1 MKLSTQLMYAGNPRE
16 AADQV
21 RALED
26 AGLDTVWVPEA
37 YGFDSPTL
45 MGYLAAKTEK
55 VEIGAAILNIYSRTP
70 SALLQTAAGLDNVSQ
85 GRAIIG
91 LGASGPQVI
100 EGFHGVPYDKPL
112 GRTKE
117 IIELIRSGLRRETL
131 VHDGIFTLPL
141 PEGQGTGL
149 GKPLKLLT
157 RPERPSIPLYIAAL
171 GPKSVEGAAEY
182 ADGWLPFLFVPE
194 KAGQVWGDALAAG
207 TAKRQE
213 GLAPL
218 EICAGGMVAI
228 GEGPETKALLD
239 FARPLVALYVG
250 GMGARGKNFYNDL
263 AVKYGYEQ
271 EAKEIQDLYLGGNKR
286 DAEAKVPLEL
296 LELGNL
302 VGPASYVKERIA
314 AFAEAGRDQPPGDA
328 GLRRPAGDDPSA
340 PRAGRL
346 TLRHGVD
353 ADQAV
358 HHVVPALLRATLRH
372 VRDRR
377 VRHGDER
384 AAVVRLERHDDGVLD
399 DGLRLA
405 LVLPAPGEG
414 EPPRPVDL
422 GVGPRDRGSDAG
434 AVDPEPSA
442 EPRVDVVRRATE
454 LRPPPGGQLFGVGP
468 GGEDPLGRGG
478 DRAGDRDRAGAHGV
492 SSGSAARCCSRRSR
506 ALPHIRRVLIAHV
519 ARSSRLPG
527 TSRTTVVRPRF
538 SLVTTPAPSSTRRC
552 LSTAGRVTAR
562 RSARSLIDASPSASR
577 SRIERRGADA
587 TAAADRI
594 QPIVH
599 HMVKYR

>member
-1 MKLSTQLMYAGNPRE
+1 VKISTQLMYAGNPRE

-55 VEIGAAILNIYSRTP
+55 VEIGSAILNIYSRTP

-112 GRTKE
+112 GRTRE

-157 RPERPSIPLYIAAL
+157 RPERPRIPLYIAAL

-194 KAGQVWGDALAAG
+194 KSGQVWGDALAAG
-207 TAKRQE
+207 KAKRQE

-228 GEGPETKALLD
+228 GDGPETKALLD
-239 FARPLVALYVG
+239 LARPFVALYVG

-263 AVKYGYEQ
+263 AVKYGFEQ
-271 EAKEIQDLYLGGNKR
+271 AAKEIQDLYLGGNKR

-314 AFAEAGRDQPPGDA
+314 AFAEAGVTNLQ
-328 GLRRPAGDDPSA
+328 
-340 PRAGRL
+340 
-346 TLRHGVD
+346 
-353 ADQAV
+353 
-358 HHVVPALLRATLRH
+358 
-372 VRDRR
+372 
-377 VRHGDER
+377 
-384 AAVVRLERHDDGVLD
+384 
-399 DGLRLA
+399 
-405 LVLPAPGEG
+405 VLPASDD
-414 EPPRPVDL
+414 PPATIRQLRELVD
-422 GVGPRDRGSDAG
+422 
-434 AVDPEPSA
+434 
-442 EPRVDVVRRATE
+442 
-454 LRPPPGGQLFGVGP
+454 
-468 GGEDPLGRGG
+468 
-478 DRAGDRDRAGAHGV
+478 
-492 SSGSAARCCSRRSR
+492 
-506 ALPHIRRVLIAHV
+506 
-519 ARSSRLPG
+519 
-527 TSRTTVVRPRF
+527 
-538 SLVTTPAPSSTRRC
+538 
-552 LSTAGRVTAR
+552 
-562 RSARSLIDASPSASR
+562 
-577 SRIERRGADA
+577 
-587 TAAADRI
+587 
-594 QPIVH
+594 
-599 HMVKYR
+599 